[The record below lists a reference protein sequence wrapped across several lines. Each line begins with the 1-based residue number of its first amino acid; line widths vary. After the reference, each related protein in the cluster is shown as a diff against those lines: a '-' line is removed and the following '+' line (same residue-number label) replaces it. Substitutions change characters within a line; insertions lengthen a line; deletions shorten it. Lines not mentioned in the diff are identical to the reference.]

1 MEAVIYI
8 QNGDTVYVPVVE
20 GNVSWEVQR
29 KGQPGKL
36 SFTVLADDRLQ
47 IEEGNAVRL
56 DVDGKPA
63 FFGFI
68 FERSGSREKE
78 VKITAYD
85 QLRYFK
91 NTDSYNYT
99 NLTAGDLIAQIAAD
113 YNLRVGALEDT
124 GYRIEVRNEKDKTL
138 FDIILNAL
146 DITMMGTGKLFVLY
160 DDAGALTLKNIENM
174 KLNLM
179 ICDETAQDYDFK
191 SSIDSH
197 TYNQIELY
205 RDDKETKKRELYVAK
220 HTENVNKWG
229 ILRMHESISD
239 SVNGQEAAEAYL
251 SLYNKP
257 SRSLKIK
264 DAFGDISVRAGC
276 LIPTFLKA
284 GDQTLKNYMLV
295 EAVTHKFS
303 QGFHSMDLTL
313 KGANFNG

>member
-1 MEAVIYI
+1 MEVVIYI
-8 QNGDTVYVPVVE
+8 QNDQTVYAPVVE
-20 GNVSWEVQR
+20 EDISWEQQR

-36 SFTVLADDRLQ
+36 SFTVLSDKRLK
-47 IEEGNAVRL
+47 IEEGNAVRM
-56 DVDGKPA
+56 DVNGKPA

-68 FERSGSREKE
+68 FERSGSREDE
-78 VKITAYD
+78 IKIIAYD
-85 QLRYFK
+85 QLRYLK
-91 NTDSYNYT
+91 NTDSYTYV
-99 NLTAGDLIAQIAAD
+99 NLTAGELIAQIAAD
-113 YNLRVGALEDT
+113 YNLRPGVLEDT
-124 GYRIEVRNEKDKTL
+124 GYRIEQRSEKDKTL
-138 FDIILNAL
+138 FDIVLNAL

-191 SSIDSH
+191 SSIDSN

-205 RDDKETKKRELYVAK
+205 RDDNETKKRELYVTK

-229 ILRMHESISD
+229 ILRMHESIGD
-239 SVNGQEAAEAYL
+239 GVDGQSAAETYL
-251 SLYNKP
+251 TLYNRP
-257 SRSLKIK
+257 TRSLKIK

-276 LIPTFLKA
+276 LLPTFLKA

>member
-1 MEAVIYI
+1 MEVVIYI
-8 QNGDTVYVPVVE
+8 QNEQTVYAPVVE
-20 GNVSWEVQR
+20 GDISWEQQR
-29 KGQPGKL
+29 RGQPGKL
-36 SFTVLADDRLQ
+36 SFTVLADKKLK
-47 IEEGNAVRL
+47 IEEGNAVRM
-56 DVDGKPA
+56 DVNGKPA

-68 FERSGSREKE
+68 FERTGNREDE
-78 VKITAYD
+78 IKIIAYD
-85 QLRYFK
+85 QLRYLK
-91 NTDSYNYT
+91 NTDSYNYV
-99 NLTAGDLIAQIAAD
+99 NLTAGELIAQIAAD
-113 YNLRVGALEDT
+113 YNLRLGVLEDT
-124 GYRIEVRNEKDKTL
+124 GYRIEQRIEKDKTL

-160 DDAGALTLKNIENM
+160 DNAGTLTLKNIENM

-191 SSIDSH
+191 SSIDSN

-205 RDDKETKKRELYVAK
+205 RDDNETKKRELYVVQ
-220 HTENVNKWG
+220 HTENINKWG
-229 ILRMHESISD
+229 ILRMHESIGD
-239 SVNGQEAAEAYL
+239 GVNGQAVAETYL
-251 SLYNKP
+251 SLYNRPTK
-257 SRSLKIK
+257 SLKIK
-264 DAFGDISVRAGC
+264 DAFGDISVRAGS

>member
-1 MEAVIYI
+1 MEVVIYI
-8 QNGDTVYVPVVE
+8 QNDQTVYAPVVE
-20 GNVSWEVQR
+20 GDISWEQQR
-29 KGQPGKL
+29 RGQPGKL
-36 SFTVLADDRLQ
+36 SFTVLVDNKLK
-47 IEEGNAVRL
+47 IEEGNAVRM

-68 FERSGSREKE
+68 FERTGNKE
-78 VKITAYD
+78 DEIKIIAYD
-85 QLRYFK
+85 QLRYLK
-91 NTDSYNYT
+91 NTDSYNYV
-99 NLTAGDLIAQIAAD
+99 NLTAGELIAQIAAD
-113 YNLRVGALEDT
+113 YNLRLGVLEDT
-124 GYRIEVRNEKDKTL
+124 GYRIEQRVEKDKTL

-146 DITMMGTGKLFVLY
+146 DITMMGTEKLFVLY

-191 SSIDSH
+191 SSIDSN

-205 RDDKETKKRELYVAK
+205 RDDNKTKKRELYVAK

-229 ILRMHESISD
+229 ILRMHESIGD
-239 SVNGQEAAEAYL
+239 GVNGQAAAETYL
-251 SLYNKP
+251 SLYNRP
-257 SRSLKIK
+257 TRSLKIK
-264 DAFGDISVRAGC
+264 DAFGDISVRAGS

-303 QGFHSMDLTL
+303 QDFHSMDLTL